1 MSNTKKGNKAAEAN
15 DMDKD
20 SLGVDMTGA
29 LLQLVLK
36 VTEVLTSNATLNTEL
51 NSLKLQIAELKETNQ
66 KLSDRVVKLEQCSG
80 QQQKHWSAPVDDV
93 MALTTKVAEEITER
107 KGKEQNFVI
116 QGLPESNP
124 PTESGGD
131 CQNEVCTILRS
142 IGVTNPVLSRTF
154 RMGAVQ
160 PNKPRPI
167 KVMCGDENT
176 RRLTLE
182 NAKRLKN
189 LPNGHPNKRVFI
201 RPDLTYMQRQ
211 ADYQRRQELRRK
223 REAEESRGSSSGRN
237 VSFQE
242 SQNSNRSTYN
252 LRSQPNSEPNTQNT
266 PQVPN
271 EDQPQTNSTNTPAAS
286 T

>member
-1 MSNTKKGNKAAEAN
+1 
-15 DMDKD
+15 
-20 SLGVDMTGA
+20 
-29 LLQLVLK
+29 
-36 VTEVLTSNATLNTEL
+36 
-51 NSLKLQIAELKETNQ
+51 
-66 KLSDRVVKLEQCSG
+66 
-80 QQQKHWSAPVDDV
+80 
-93 MALTTKVAEEITER
+93 
-107 KGKEQNFVI
+107 
-116 QGLPESNP
+116 
-124 PTESGGD
+124 
-131 CQNEVCTILRS
+131 
-142 IGVTNPVLSRTF
+142 
-154 RMGAVQ
+154 MGAVQ

-211 ADYQRRQELRRK
+211 ADYQRRQEFRRK

-271 EDQPQTNSTNTPAAS
+271 DDQPQTNSTNTPAAS